1 MPSAKVLVRGLR
13 PKAQVLERL
22 HHAVSGGLRH
32 IDQAMQL
39 GESHFLM
46 LLAKRQQQLQ
56 PAIQSG
62 IRYLHACSSAISRSC
77 AVRLPCGPQLNTKPP
92 LTGSSWPVTKS
103 ASDDSR

>member
-56 PAIQSG
+56 PAIQSR
-62 IRYLHACSSAISRSC
+62 IRYLHACSSAIFAPALC
-77 AVRLPCGPQLNTKPP
+77 ACPAGL
-92 LTGSSWPVTKS
+92 S
-103 ASDDSR
+103 